1 MREWAWMRI
10 GICAPATPL
19 GKDQAAAV
27 WALAERYYPDAELI
41 FHPQCFYDHG
51 HYAGTDEQRL
61 DAFVQMANDPTL
73 GAVWFAKGGYG
84 SGRIAGRAVE
94 MLDAAAR
101 AKTYLGYSDMGYLLG
116 ALYRAGIGRQAHGPM
131 PTDIART
138 GGADT
143 VARSLDWL
151 VRGEP
156 GALEPGLEP
165 GQRYAAF
172 NLVTLAMMTGT
183 SLMPDLSGHVLIV
196 EEVAEYLY
204 SVDRLFFHLTGAL
217 KEAGLAGIKLG
228 LVNAVPENDR
238 PFGSTAQEIAQDW
251 CARSGIA
258 YLGRA
263 EVGHAASNR
272 VVPFGLR

>member
-1 MREWAWMRI
+1 MRI

-41 FHPQCFYDHG
+41 FHPQCFYEHG
-51 HYAGTDEQRL
+51 HYAGTDQQRL

-73 GAVWFAKGGYG
+73 EAIWFAKGGYG
-84 SGRIAGRAVE
+84 SNRIAERAV
-94 MLDAAAR
+94 AALAAPAR
-101 AKTYLGYSDMGYLLG
+101 EKTYLGYSDMGYLLG
-116 ALYRAGIGRQAHGPM
+116 SLYRAGIGRQAHGPM
-131 PTDIART
+131 VTDISRE

-151 VRGEP
+151 VRGDAS
-156 GALEPGLEP
+156 GLEPGLVAGE
-165 GQRYAAF
+165 RYAAF
-172 NLVTLAMMTGT
+172 NLMTLAMMTG
-183 SLMPDLSGHVLIV
+183 SAIMPDLSGHIVIV

-204 SVDRLFFHLTGAL
+204 SVDRLFFHLTQAL
-217 KEAGLAGIKLG
+217 EGKGVTGIRLG

-238 PFGSTAQEIAQDW
+238 PFGSSAEDIAQDW
-251 CARSGIA
+251 CTRSGIA

-263 EVGHAASNR
+263 EIGHAASNH
-272 VVPFGLR
+272 VVPFGKMPG